1 VAGAAGAALAACGG
15 GSSSTASTSTTSSAR
30 TARGVGIPPNPR
42 AALGSDQLPEVD
54 HIVVVMMENHSFDNV
69 LGALGRG
76 DVLAQTAAGV
86 PDATNPDGHGH
97 LIRSY
102 HMPTP
107 CQLHGK
113 PSQDWDSSHTQY
125 ANGTNQGFVV
135 SNSGPVAMGYFTP
148 ADLPFT
154 NSLASTYPIGDR
166 YFCSVLG
173 QTAPNRRYLLAGTS
187 LGVIN
192 DTYPVAL
199 PPNGTIFDSLDRHG
213 ISWKNYYSNT
223 PSSLVYIGQ
232 ATQPSIAAG
241 LVHISEFYADCASGS
256 LPAFSLV
263 DPEFS
268 VSSEENPQDVQYG
281 DVFLSKVVDAVTS
294 GPKWAKTLLVW
305 SYDEH
310 GGYYDHV
317 PPPPAVIPDDVPPM
331 LAAGDT
337 PGAFDRLGFRVP
349 AGVVSP
355 YARANHVSHT
365 VYDHTSV
372 LRTVEVKWN
381 LPALTRRDAAA
392 NDLLDMVDFESSPA
406 FLRPPR
412 LHAPADPAL
421 KASCTVSGAGT
432 IPPPSAV
439 IAAR

>member
-1 VAGAAGAALAACGG
+1 MAGAAGVALAACGG
-15 GSSSTASTSTTSSAR
+15 GSSSATTSTTAAKS
-30 TARGVGIPPNPR
+30 ARGVGVPPNPK
-42 AALGSDQLPEVD
+42 APLGSDQMPEVD
-54 HIVVVMMENHSFDNV
+54 HIVVVMMENHSYDNV

-76 DVLAQTAAGV
+76 DVLTRTAAGV
-86 PDATNPDGHGH
+86 PDATNPDGQGH
-97 LIRSY
+97 LVRSF

-125 ANGTNQGFVV
+125 ANGTNQGFVI
-135 SNSGPVAMGYFTP
+135 SHSGPVAMGYFTA

-154 NSLASTYPIGDR
+154 YSLASTYPIGDH

-173 QTAPNRRYLLAGTS
+173 QTAPNRRYLLGATS
-187 LGVIN
+187 LGVVN
-192 DTYPVAL
+192 DTYPLAL
-199 PPNGTIFDSLDRHG
+199 PPNGTIFDSLNRHG

-223 PSSLVYIGQ
+223 PSSLVFLGQ

-241 LVHISEFYADCASGS
+241 LVHVSQFYADCASGN

-263 DPEFS
+263 DPDFDM
-268 VSSEENPQDVQYG
+268 SSEENPQDVQYG
-281 DVFLSKVVDAVTS
+281 DVFLSKVVNAVTS
-294 GPKWAKTLLVW
+294 GPKWEKTLLIW
-305 SYDEH
+305 NYDEH

-317 PPPPAVIPDDVPPM
+317 PPPAAVTPDDIPPM
-331 LAAGDT
+331 LTTGDV

-355 YARANHVSHT
+355 YAKKDHVSHT

-392 NDLLDMVDFESSPA
+392 NDLFDMVDFASPPA
-406 FLRPPR
+406 FAHPPR
-412 LHAPADPAL
+412 LHAPANPSL
-421 KASCTVSGAGT
+421 EASCLVTGPGT

-439 IAAR
+439 ISAS